1 MKQENDKKG
10 LKKSDDLTEDLKG
23 LKKLDDLTEDLK
35 KEEKKEIEVTHKE
48 KNIMPP
54 KKIDHKP
61 KSLMEEIAEVKES
74 LKALAPINK
83 TDDKKKKFKLPL
95 NVKRQTKNLKKL
107 MMKNKVQ
114 VIMLKSTGAIQ
125 TTIGEINAGR
135 LIVGENYYNAAADI
149 IWHWNGNVPT
159 AIVCDWDMQP
169 LTKSRLMEET
179 DSLKTWLHPQT
190 ITIRAMIAKMAG
202 DKLPGARMKPAV
214 FIALGVIALVVY
226 YLFVGGAP

>member
-1 MKQENDKKG
+1 MKQQKDKKG
-10 LKKSDDLTEDLKG
+10 LKE
-23 LKKLDDLTEDLK
+23 LDNLTEDLK

-48 KNIMPP
+48 KNITPP
-54 KKIDHKP
+54 KKIDHEP
-61 KSLMEEIAEVKES
+61 KSMMEEITEVKES

-114 VIMLKSTGAIQ
+114 VIMLKLTGAMQ
-125 TTIGEINAGR
+125 PTIGEINAGR
-135 LIVGENYYNAAADI
+135 LIVGEHYYNAADDI
-149 IWHWNGNVPT
+149 IWHWNGKVPT
-159 AIVCDWDMQP
+159 VLICDWDMQP
-169 LTKSRLMEET
+169 LTKSRLIEET

-190 ITIRAMIAKMAG
+190 IAIRAMIAKLTG
-202 DKLPGARMKPAV
+202 DKLPGARMKPAA

-226 YLFVGGAP
+226 YLFVGGTP